1 MDYVCPVCGEHLPR
15 DILVVIP
22 HTEKH
27 IVDEIKKKH
36 PEWIESNGVCNKC
49 YEHYKKEMHPEK

>member
-1 MDYVCPVCGEHLPR
+1 MDYICPVCGSRLPR
-15 DILVVIP
+15 QIDIVMP

-36 PEWIESNGVCNKC
+36 PDWSADDGTCKKC
-49 YEHYKKEMHPEK
+49 YDFYKNQIHPK

>member
-1 MDYVCPVCGEHLPR
+1 MDYVCPVCGEKMERSLKH
-15 DILVVIP
+15 VIP

-36 PEWIESNGVCNKC
+36 PKWAHKDPLCGKC
-49 YEHYKKEMHPEK
+49 LDYYKKQLNKK